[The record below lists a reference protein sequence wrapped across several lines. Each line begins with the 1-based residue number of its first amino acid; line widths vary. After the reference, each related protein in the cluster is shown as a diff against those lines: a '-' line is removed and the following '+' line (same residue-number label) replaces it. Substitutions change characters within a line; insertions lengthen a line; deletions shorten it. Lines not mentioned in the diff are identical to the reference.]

1 MLKSQR
7 NAKRPSAWAGED
19 RTTVWLC
26 LGLLGLIPI
35 LTAALSELVG
45 SVAVAIAISGV
56 FSVTLMG
63 IMPRKAYGPG

>member
-1 MLKSQR
+1 MLNSQHH
-7 NAKRPSAWAGED
+7 AKRPAAATGED

-35 LTAALSELVG
+35 LAAALSELFG
-45 SVAVAIAISGV
+45 SAEVAIAVAGV

-63 IMPRKAYGPG
+63 ILPRKAYGPS

>member
-1 MLKSQR
+1 MFNSQR
-7 NAKRPSAWAGED
+7 HAKRPAASTGED

-35 LTAALSELVG
+35 LAVALSELVG
-45 SVAVAIAISGV
+45 SVEVAIAVSGI

-63 IMPRKAYGPG
+63 IMPRKAYGPS